1 MTDIVF
7 SVVVTNEF
15 YSCDSDL
22 TIIIYLINQWN
33 SRQVKLQLKGQ
44 NWLSLVYFLLHSIL
58 IS

>member
-22 TIIIYLINQWN
+22 TIIIYLINQ
-33 SRQVKLQLKGQ
+33 
-44 NWLSLVYFLLHSIL
+44 
-58 IS
+58 